1 MNTQQNRVVADGPQ
15 VHQAEVSKQT
25 NEEVE
30 EQEMLA
36 MVSEFECADLLEN
49 SVETATAR
57 ITQCMGEVRLDEV
70 WRLLLN
76 SLHKYANIVQI
87 NVEITFLYK
96 WYFS

>member
-1 MNTQQNRVVADGPQ
+1 MNTQQHRLIADGPQ

-36 MVSEFECADLLEN
+36 MVGEFECTDLLEN

-57 ITQCMGEVRLDEV
+57 ITQCMGEVRSNGDDTV
-70 WRLLLN
+70 
-76 SLHKYANIVQI
+76 I
-87 NVEITFLYK
+87 NQ
-96 WYFS
+96 SP

>member
-1 MNTQQNRVVADGPQ
+1 MNTQQNRVIADGPQ

-36 MVSEFECADLLEN
+36 MVSEFECTDLLEN

-57 ITQCMGEVRLDEV
+57 ITQCMGEVRSNGDYIV
-70 WRLLLN
+70 IIKPVSTNMPSKSSRYFP
-76 SLHKYANIVQI
+76 SLC
-87 NVEITFLYK
+87 
-96 WYFS
+96 

>member
-1 MNTQQNRVVADGPQ
+1 MNTQQNRLLADGPQ

-36 MVSEFECADLLEN
+36 MVSEFECTDLLEN

-57 ITQCMGEVRLDEV
+57 ITQCMGEVRSNGDDTV
-70 WRLLLN
+70 
-76 SLHKYANIVQI
+76 I
-87 NVEITFLYK
+87 NQ
-96 WYFS
+96 SP